1 MIHTQSK
8 KEVSRRRFLKGTA
21 AMASAAAT
29 AGILEAYQQPTPTI
43 PETWDKETDV
53 LVIGTGFAGLSTA
66 ITAKDA
72 GAEIL
77 ILEKMAKKF
86 EGGNSRVSGNM
97 WWTPTNHTE
106 GLEYIEALCHG
117 LTDKECIQALAE
129 EMMQL
134 NGWLEQL
141 GIKPTRLGFF
151 EPEHPEL
158 PGSGCVRTWNN
169 DGISAQ
175 GKLWIPI
182 RDQVEKRGIEILYET
197 TARDLIQ
204 SPKTREIVGAHAVS
218 GNSSI
223 SIKARRGVILTCGGY
238 ENDPRMKWDY
248 LPVKPAMFLGT
259 PGNTGDGIRMAQKIG
274 ADLWHMTRLSC
285 LIGFK
290 APEYEAAFWVAF
302 LSEGFIFV
310 DKYGRRFVNE
320 AGIEIHEYYQE
331 LSHFD
336 IGKMEFPRVPL
347 WAVFDEQTRRRGP
360 LSRGTAGYNRDLYSW
375 SLDNSAEIA
384 KGWILQGK
392 TIAELASRI
401 STDPKALEETITRF
415 NRHAK
420 AGKDEDFGRP
430 REDLRPLEPPFYAIQ
445 LWPALINTQGGPRR
459 DKESRVLDPD
469 GKPVPRLYAAGEL
482 GSIWGYLYQGAC
494 NIGEALVFGRIAG
507 KNAAAEEPWS

>member
-1 MIHTQSK
+1 MKVNVPEKWDMEYDVVVVGWGSA
-8 KEVSRRRFLKGTA
+8 GTA
-21 AMASAAAT
+21 AAVT
-29 AGILEAYQQPTPTI
+29 AHDQR
-43 PETWDKETDV
+43 
-53 LVIGTGFAGLSTA
+53 
-66 ITAKDA
+66 AKV
-72 GAEIL
+72 L
-77 ILEKMAKKF
+77 ILEKMANG
-86 EGGNSRVSGNM
+86 GGNSSICGGNIII
-97 WWTPTNHTE
+97 PKGKE
-106 GLEYIEALCHG
+106 FLEYLDTLSFKTTEREILETFVEEALKNGDWIRQMGADVQVFRPLEVAYPTMIAGAGFPHVRGAENAVKYNIKGTPEEGKPSQRLWKFLSG
-117 LTDKECIQALAE
+117 LVA
-129 EMMQL
+129 
-134 NGWLEQL
+134 
-141 GIKPTRLGFF
+141 
-151 EPEHPEL
+151 
-158 PGSGCVRTWNN
+158 
-169 DGISAQ
+169 
-175 GKLWIPI
+175 
-182 RDQVEKRGIEILYET
+182 KRGIQVL
-197 TARDLIQ
+197 TATPAQELVPNARG
-204 SPKTREIVGAHAVS
+204 EIVGVIAQRE
-218 GNSSI
+218 GKRI

-238 ENDPRMKWDY
+238 ENDPRTKWDY

-285 LIGFK
+285 LIGFQ
-290 APEYEAAFWVAF
+290 APEFEAAFWVAF

-336 IGKMEFPRVPL
+336 TEKMEFPRVPL

-392 TIAELASRI
+392 TAAELASRI
-401 STDPKALEETITRF
+401 SADPKALEETIARF
-415 NRHAK
+415 NRHVK

-430 REDLRPLEPPFYAIQ
+430 REDLRALEAPFYAIQ

-507 KNAAAEEPWS
+507 KNAAAEKPWS